1 MGLCRHNDGGS
12 KIKPLIT
19 ILTIF
24 IVSLFVSHQPERCEH
39 ILIKGDAYGITQV
52 WVTMCLA
59 EQMQV
64 DEDIQALLNECKDAR
79 EMCEAWRG
87 LYYEIKKLKQT
98 DKKCT

>member
-1 MGLCRHNDGGS
+1 
-12 KIKPLIT
+12 
-19 ILTIF
+19 
-24 IVSLFVSHQPERCEH
+24 
-39 ILIKGDAYGITQV
+39 
-52 WVTMCLA
+52 MCLA